1 MSDNPGNRGG
11 GGSRGGGP
19 RGGGNDGGGPRGG
32 GYRGRGN
39 RGGGIRGGG
48 NDGGQ
53 DSAPRHNPDSSRGG
67 GQSGGGGPRDNTAL
81 PYREARGDSSG
92 GQGRGGNRG
101 RGGYDGGRGG
111 SRGRGGYDGERGGSR
126 GRGGY
131 DGERGGSRG
140 RGYGRG
146 GDGGNRGR
154 GEGGRGRGRGR
165 GRDETTGRVFSAP
178 GQTPEPDAAINALEN
193 QVVLAQ
199 WKELETTLKQ
209 KGPTKK
215 LFGENLPARPAF
227 GNQGQ
232 NIKVWANY
240 FGVAA
245 KPITLYK
252 YGLKITKVISAED
265 KKAKGFKEPEIR
277 GRRLQLVIA
286 KLLEVLRDGPEQ
298 AIRTSEDEMK
308 LAEQA
313 LKQAQKTGD
322 KKAIAEAK
330 GEVKEA
336 KEYAALLKK
345 ESEAAKRDNK
355 LVISEFKSQI
365 VSLKELHLSHN
376 PVRVELLEDALEDG
390 ADPRRDE
397 FDVELLQAMPV
408 NLSEVLN
415 HVASMTLPKDDN
427 VFPRHPEEVDVL
439 NMILGFRPRSNIDG
453 VSVVGSSRFFPL
465 GSEAKSQ
472 ALTVDW
478 RPLIAARGFFQS
490 TRLATGRLLLNTQVT
505 HGVFRLSGRA
515 TEIFE
520 TLSIKP
526 FQNNAQN
533 YRHLKT
539 VKAFSKCLSKV
550 RALVTFKTA
559 SGREVKRVKT
569 IEGLV
574 FASEMS
580 RKRSNRGRNADR
592 FTSGWELCG
601 PAHVEFWKAD
611 ENRHVTV
618 KEHFESKYNLP
629 LQNYPLFNFG
639 RGDNTSYFPAEVV
652 EILPGQ
658 AAKLKLTGK
667 ETTEMLDFACRSPFS
682 NAETLVNES
691 RQRLGHDDPLL
702 QQLGV
707 SVSKSLLAVHARIL
721 AQPAV
726 CYQGGPVKVEYGSWN
741 MNKVRVSKPG
751 RKIEKWAYVNFTPI
765 HSTKVDAMI
774 DAWQSMGI
782 LINGSATYHK
792 DLGQRRDP
800 VHEMDGIFKEC
811 QDKGVQLI
819 IFILFTKDSGGLYN
833 RIKTLGDCI
842 YGIHTSCIVSKQV
855 DPPPREGKPGGAQ
868 PGTLANI
875 GIKVNLK
882 FGGVNHKLSNNIDIL
897 KGGKTMFVG
906 YDVTHPTNMDIPKN
920 GNGPPSLVGLV
931 SSVDNELGQWPSVTW
946 EQASKQEILGDVLEG
961 HFASRIGLW
970 QKNNKGKTLENI
982 VIYRDGVSE
991 SQFSTVLKDELP
1003 LIRKACEK
1011 KLPKN
1016 PPNLT
1021 VIVSVKRHQ
1030 TRFYPADGNK
1040 VRSGNVL
1047 NGTVVDR
1054 GVTQAR
1060 YWDFYLTA
1068 HDALKG
1074 TARPAHYTVLLDE
1087 IFRPRYHQEAANA
1100 LEKVTHELCYLFGRA
1115 TKAVSICPPAY
1126 YADLVCERARAH
1138 RPEYAGPDDASEL
1151 SGSSFTGPAR
1161 SREIHENLR
1170 DSMFYI

>member
-1 MSDNPGNRGG
+1 MLLAGLPKQAAQTREITCAGANSFSPLAARRGASSPLHHIFGAIHLLSEPAPLAPSRVSRTVSKSHAGKAAVSPVSVVDFCFPAQLPLAVYPTG
-11 GGSRGGGP
+11 GFVP
-19 RGGGNDGGGPRGG
+19 N
-32 GYRGRGN
+32 GYF
-39 RGGGIRGGG
+39 
-48 NDGGQ
+48 
-53 DSAPRHNPDSSRGG
+53 APAVLHAP
-67 GQSGGGGPRDNTAL
+67 A
-81 PYREARGDSSG
+81 A
-92 GQGRGGNRG
+92 
-101 RGGYDGGRGG
+101 
-111 SRGRGGYDGERGGSR
+111 
-126 GRGGY
+126 
-131 DGERGGSRG
+131 
-140 RGYGRG
+140 
-146 GDGGNRGR
+146 
-154 GEGGRGRGRGR
+154 
-165 GRDETTGRVFSAP
+165 AP
-178 GQTPEPDAAINALEN
+178 GQTPEPDTAINALEN

-199 WKELETTLKQ
+199 WKELEKTLKQ
-209 KGPTKK
+209 KGSTKT

-227 GNQGQ
+227 GSQGQ
-232 NIKVWANY
+232 SIKVWANY

-265 KKAKGFKEPEIR
+265 RKAKGFKEPEIR
-277 GRRLQLVIA
+277 GRRLQLVVA
-286 KLLEVLRDGPEQ
+286 NLLEVLRAGPEQ
-298 AIRTSEDEMK
+298 AMQTAQEEVK

-313 LKQAQKTGD
+313 LKQAQKASD
-322 KKAIAEAK
+322 QNAIATAK
-330 GEVKEA
+330 EDVNEA
-336 KEYAALLKK
+336 KEYASLIEK
-345 ESEAAKRDNK
+345 ESEAAKKDND
-355 LVISEFKSQI
+355 VVVSEFKSQI
-365 VSLKELHLSHN
+365 VSLKELRLYHN

-397 FDVELLQAMPV
+397 FDVELLQAVPV
-408 NLSEVLN
+408 NLAEVLN
-415 HVASMTLPKDDN
+415 HVASMTVPKDDN

-465 GSEAKSQ
+465 GSDAKIQ
-472 ALTVDW
+472 ELTVDW

-515 TEIFE
+515 TDIFE
-520 TLSIKP
+520 KLSIQP
-526 FQNNAQN
+526 FQSNVQN
-533 YRHLKT
+533 YRHMKT
-539 VKAFSKCLSKV
+539 VKAFSKCMSKV

-574 FASEMS
+574 FASELS
-580 RKRSNRGRNADR
+580 RRRSNKGTNADR
-592 FTSGWELCG
+592 FTTGWELCG
-601 PAHVEFWKAD
+601 PAHVQFWKAD

-629 LQNYPLFNFG
+629 LKNYPLLNFG

-691 RQRLGHDDPLL
+691 RQQMGHDDPLL

-726 CYQGGPVKVEYGSWN
+726 TYPSGPVRINRGSWN
-741 MNKVRVSKPG
+741 MSNDARVSKPG
-751 RKIEKWAYVNFTPI
+751 RKIEKWACVTFRSIDASKIN
-765 HSTKVDAMI
+765 AMI
-774 DAWQSMGI
+774 NAWQGMGI
-782 LINGSATYHK
+782 LINGSPTLQE
-792 DLGQRRDP
+792 DLSKHHDKI
-800 VHEMDGIFKEC
+800 HEMDRVFKKC
-811 QDKGVQLI
+811 NDNGVQLI
-819 IFILFTKDSGGLYN
+819 IFILVMKESGGLYN
-833 RIKTLGDCI
+833 RIKTLGDCV
-842 YGIHTSCIVSKQV
+842 YGIHTSCIVAKQV
-855 DPPPREGKPGGAQ
+855 DPPPRPGKPLGAQ

-931 SSVDNELGQWPSVTW
+931 SSVDSDLGQWPSVTW
-946 EQASKQEILGDVLEG
+946 EQASKQEILGEVLES

-1011 KLPKN
+1011 QIPKT

-1040 VRSGNVL
+1040 VKSGNVM

-1087 IFRPRYHQEAANA
+1087 IFRPRYHKEAANA

-1138 RPEYAGPDDASEL
+1138 RPEYAGPDDASEM
-1151 SGSSFTGPAR
+1151 SGSSSTGPAR

-1170 DSMFYI
+1170 DSMYYI